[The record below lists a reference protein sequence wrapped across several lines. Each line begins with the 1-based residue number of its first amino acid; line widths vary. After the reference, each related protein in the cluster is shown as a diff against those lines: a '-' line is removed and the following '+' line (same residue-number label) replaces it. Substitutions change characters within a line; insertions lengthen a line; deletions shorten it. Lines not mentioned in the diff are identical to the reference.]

1 MDKEELKNMHVA
13 LGEAV
18 MSILDNR
25 GALNNHSILE
35 RLQQLA
41 EAETDEE
48 KIMSYWQAK
57 KAFRHIPQSVAGHR
71 LKDVNSTDSK
81 TVRMPQNRFGFR
93 RTRSDEREDAD

>member
-1 MDKEELKNMHVA
+1 MHVA
-13 LGEAV
+13 PGEAV

-48 KIMSYWQAK
+48 KSCLTGRRK
-57 KAFRHIPQSVAGHR
+57 SIPTHSAVSGRAP
-71 LKDVNSTDSK
+71 SE
-81 TVRMPQNRFGFR
+81 R
-93 RTRSDEREDAD
+93 RQQH